1 MKLKLKSFISQQLT
15 RPFLVRRAVP
25 IVRRWH
31 GTSSYE
37 WLKSLHLILERASG
51 HNRSWLT
58 KPNAP
63 LRTDLP
69 ILDQCFSQVQAI
81 AALKEVSHY
90 AGELRLLP
98 PALGLNHLIGPA
110 DVAFYWMFIR
120 KRKPDTII
128 EIGSGYSTRV
138 ALRAVKKNKHGRV
151 ICIDPEPQLRLP
163 RKRLTHISS
172 KVEDVDSRIFDNFQ
186 PHDILFIDS
195 SHRSAE
201 VRHHAE
207 FLDRLPIGALVHY
220 HDIDYPWSRPHQD
233 LDEDAIVA
241 EFLANRPN
249 WEIIVSG
256 SMLTR
261 DFLNEMRVAIPQYRR
276 TPYRLYNALWIA
288 KVA

>member
-1 MKLKLKSFISQQLT
+1 M
-15 RPFLVRRAVP
+15 
-25 IVRRWH
+25 
-31 GTSSYE
+31 
-37 WLKSLHLILERASG
+37 
-51 HNRSWLT
+51 
-58 KPNAP
+58 
-63 LRTDLP
+63 
-69 ILDQCFSQVQAI
+69 LDHCFSQDQAI
-81 AALKEVSHY
+81 AVLKEVSSY
-90 AGELRLLP
+90 AEELRQLP
-98 PALGLNHLIGPA
+98 PALCLNHLIGPA

-138 ALRAVKKNKHGRV
+138 AIRAVKKNKHGRI

-163 RKRLTHISS
+163 PKRLTHISS

-201 VRHHAE
+201 VHHHAA

-233 LDEDAIVA
+233 MDEDAIVA
-241 EFLANRPN
+241 EFLATRPN

-261 DFLNEMRVAIPQYRR
+261 DFLNEMQNAIPQYRR
-276 TPYRLYNALWIA
+276 TPYRLYNALWMTRMA
-288 KVA
+288 